1 MPCGA
6 WRRPAD
12 RAGELRTLSLQT
24 ALPDLREQAV
34 AAARAAADLLREIDP
49 PAPALAA
56 HLAFRYTVQHE
67 LVLRVIEAG
76 RPTDAARLADEAI
89 ALGRR
94 AAAAP
99 GADVRTVAGGLRTL
113 SLQTALP
120 DLREQAVAAAR
131 AAADLL
137 REIDPPAP
145 ALAEH
150 LAFRYTVQ
158 HEFVLRVIEAGRPT
172 DAARLA
178 DEAIALGRRA
188 AAAPGADVRG
198 VASQLHTLS
207 LQTALPDLRA
217 QSVAAAVAAADLLR
231 PLEPPMPALAPH
243 LMLRGTVLRDL
254 TLRLIEAGRTPEAAG
269 PADEAI
275 FVLKRAV
282 VAGGNAPSIRQ
293 VLSSFALQLAGGGLQ
308 AQSEAAQQAAQEIP
322 EG

>member
-1 MPCGA
+1 MPL
-6 WRRPAD
+6 RRPAPTCARSPAD
-12 RAGELRTLSLQT
+12 CARSRCRLRCRICASRRWPPPERPPTCC
-24 ALPDLREQAV
+24 
-34 AAARAAADLLREIDP
+34 EIDP
-49 PAPALAA
+49 
-56 HLAFRYTVQHE
+56 
-67 LVLRVIEAG
+67 LRPRSPRTWRSATPSSTSSSCASSRPDA
-76 RPTDAARLADEAI
+76 RPTPPAWPTKPSPSADAPPQHRAPTCALSPADCARSRCRLRCRICAS
-89 ALGRR
+89 RR
-94 AAAAP
+94 WP
-99 GADVRTVAGGLRTL
+99 PPERPPTCC
-113 SLQTALP
+113 
-120 DLREQAVAAAR
+120 
-131 AAADLL
+131 
-137 REIDPPAP
+137 EINPPAP

-172 DAARLA
+172 DAVRLA

-207 LQTALPDLRA
+207 LQTALPNLRA